1 MWWCDVRALLVV
13 PLVLLSACGFQLRG
27 TAALPFD
34 TVYISDASSGVA
46 NTTAGIVNA
55 SSGVALDLKRNIQ
68 GGTRTR
74 VVNDEKAAQAR
85 LELSGETRTRNIL
98 SLSGAGRVR
107 ELQLIYRVN
116 LRVHDGKGG
125 EFIPLT
131 TLSVTRDLTYN
142 DTDVL
147 AKEAEEAAIYREMQT
162 DLVQQVLRRLS
173 AATPAKPV
181 VE

>member
-1 MWWCDVRALLVV
+1 MRAILA
-13 PLVLLSACGFQLRG
+13 VLLLSLAGCGFQLRG

-34 TVYISDASSGVA
+34 TLYIVNMSSGVA
-46 NTTAGIVNA
+46 GT

-74 VVNDEKAAQAR
+74 VVDDQKAAQAL
-85 LELSGETRTRNIL
+85 LELSGETKFRNIL

-125 EFIPLT
+125 EFVPLT
-131 TLSVTRDLTYN
+131 TLSIARDLTYN

-147 AKEAEEAAIYREMQT
+147 AKEAEEASIYREMQT
-162 DLVQQVLRRLS
+162 DLVQQILRRMS

-181 VE
+181 VQ

>member
-1 MWWCDVRALLVV
+1 MRAFLAVV
-13 PLVLLSACGFQLRG
+13 VLSLAACGFQLRG

-34 TVYISDASSGVA
+34 TLYIANMSSGVA
-46 NTTAGIVNA
+46 GT

-74 VVNDEKAAQAR
+74 VVDDQKAAQAL
-85 LELSGETRTRNIL
+85 LELSGETKFRNIL

-125 EFIPLT
+125 EFVPLT
-131 TLSVTRDLTYN
+131 TLSIARDLTYN

-162 DLVQQVLRRLS
+162 DLVQQILRRLS

-181 VE
+181 VQ